1 MDEAERLSIDIIDN
15 DPVIEV
21 IVKRL
26 EFHGID
32 LLTKSGKLYNT
43 DVIFYHIG
51 YKVQTQLAKQLGCQ
65 LEEGFIKINYKQE
78 TTVAKVYA
86 AGDVDTDRHYV
97 VLAVASGA
105 IAAISIYE
113 DILKNALEEN
123 IRIK

>member
-1 MDEAERLSIDIIDN
+1 M
-15 DPVIEV
+15 
-21 IVKRL
+21 
-26 EFHGID
+26 
-32 LLTKSGKLYNT
+32 
-43 DVIFYHIG
+43 
-51 YKVQTQLAKQLGCQ
+51 QTQLAKQLGCQ
-65 LEEGFIKINYKQE
+65 LEEGFIKINNRQE

-123 IRIK
+123 IRIKFLCCHIIRQE